1 MLIGYN
7 LSLENRFLNSI
18 NIHFIILIIGS
29 PSRAL
34 LDCDAPFA
42 LLLFSER
49 KIHKKADNSIDP
61 RISGTDIDL
70 VSADGA
76 IGRGFEALNHAM
88 VAESVFTIP
97 GYGLLCC
104 NKIKSINICTLF

>member
-1 MLIGYN
+1 M
-7 LSLENRFLNSI
+7 
-18 NIHFIILIIGS
+18 IIGS

-34 LDCDAPFA
+34 LDSDAPFA

-49 KIHKKADNSIDP
+49 KIYKKVDNSIDP

-76 IGRGFEALNHAM
+76 IGRVFEALNHAM
-88 VAESVFTIP
+88 MAESVFTIP

-104 NKIKSINICTLF
+104 NKIMSNNMCSLNGKWYRILYLDENFFANGAL